1 MDIVPQSS
9 AIRAHVISRKRSHKP
24 AECIWWSS
32 RSMITNDYHQRYE
45 RCDVSNETGRCQDGR
60 LACEPGV
67 MPVAVAV

>member
-1 MDIVPQSS
+1 
-9 AIRAHVISRKRSHKP
+9 
-24 AECIWWSS
+24 
-32 RSMITNDYHQRYE
+32 MITNDYHQRYE